1 VIDSRRRTTRGLQI
15 LRASGHDAMQK
26 SPPSHAGDLVV
37 VRGSRWRVADVRAYD
52 GCALLTLHGV
62 ARPFDGRVRRVLS
75 PFDRIEPV
83 ERPRRAR
90 FVGSRTWRRV
100 CRAAIAADVPPGA
113 LTTAGTAAIEL
124 LPYQLEPALAI
135 VRGCG
140 TRLLLADEVG
150 LGKTIQASLIAAE
163 LIARG
168 SAERVIVLAPAG
180 LRDQWVDELAIRFGI
195 EGVRVDAGM
204 LRRAAPGLPIGVNPW
219 LTAPVAIASIDYVKR
234 PEVLPAVAAVP
245 WDLVVVDEAHTAAAE
260 SDRRAAAHALAA
272 RAPYVLLLTATPH
285 SGDRELFESL
295 CRVGAI
301 GDAPLIVFRRTRA
314 AIGIAARRRVHVVRV
329 RATAEERR
337 MHAQLQRYAAAVR
350 AEHQS
355 RGEAALLAL
364 GVLHKRMVS
373 SSWSLAQSIE
383 RRLRTIVAADKSEQ
397 GEQLTLPLGDR
408 WGEITDA
415 DQPPAW
421 PAILGLADRDRER
434 RLLTALLAAAHDAAA
449 AETKLVYLTRLL
461 GRAREPVVVF
471 TEYRDTLLHVER
483 AMSRPTAILH
493 GGLRREERADVLRT
507 FASTPGIVLLATDA
521 AAEGL
526 NLHHRCRM
534 VVNLELPWNPS
545 RLEQRIGRVDR
556 IGQHRIVHAFHLVA
570 AELGETAVLD
580 RLRARIAVAAA
591 DLHASDPLG
600 DGTHER
606 AIARLVFTGD
616 KRNGHDDGEPAGRC
630 RG

>member
-1 VIDSRRRTTRGLQI
+1 
-15 LRASGHDAMQK
+15 LRASGCDAMQK
-26 SPPSHAGDLVV
+26 SPPPHPGDLVV
-37 VRGSRWRVADVRAYD
+37 VRGARWRVADVRAYD

-62 ARPFDGRVRRVLS
+62 APPFDGRVRRVLS
-75 PFDRIEPV
+75 PFDRIDPV
-83 ERPRRAR
+83 ERSRRAR
-90 FVGSRTWRRV
+90 FVDSRTWRRV
-100 CRAAIAADVPPGA
+100 CRSAIATGVPPGSLA
-113 LTTAGTAAIEL
+113 TAATAAIDL

-135 VRGCG
+135 VRGHG

-150 LGKTIQASLIAAE
+150 LGKTIQAGLIAAE

-168 SAERVIVLAPAG
+168 SAERIIVLAPAG
-180 LRDQWVDELAIRFGI
+180 LRDQWVEELAVRFGI
-195 EGVRVDAGM
+195 DARRVDARV
-204 LRRAAPGLPIGVNPW
+204 LRRTASLLPIGVNPW

-295 CRVGAI
+295 CRVGAL
-301 GDAPLIVFRRTRA
+301 GEAPLIVFRRTRA
-314 AIGIAARRRVHVVRV
+314 TLGITARRRVHIVRV
-329 RATAEERR
+329 RANAAERR
-337 MHAQLQRYAAAVR
+337 MRAQLQRYAAAVR
-350 AEHQS
+350 AEHGQS
-355 RGEAALLAL
+355 RGEATLLAL

-373 SSWSLAQSIE
+373 SAWSLAQSVD
-383 RRLRTIVAADKSEQ
+383 RRLRTIAAAEKSDD
-397 GEQLTLPLGDR
+397 GEQLTLPLGDQ

-415 DQPPAW
+415 DQPPPW
-421 PAILGLADRDRER
+421 PATLGLADRDRER
-434 RLLTALLAAAHDAAA
+434 RLLGGLLASAHDAAA
-449 AETKLVYLTRLL
+449 AETKLVYLSRLL
-461 GRAREPVVVF
+461 RRAREPVVVF

-483 AMSRPTAILH
+483 AVSRPTAILH
-493 GGLRREERADVLRT
+493 GGLRREERADVLRL
-507 FASTPGIVLLATDA
+507 FGSTPGIVLLATDA

-556 IGQHRIVHAFHLVA
+556 IGQQRVVHAFHLVA

-591 DLHASDPLG
+591 DVEASDPLG
-600 DGTHER
+600 DAADER

-616 KRNGHDDGEPAGRC
+616 QHDDDDDDGEPAGRS
-630 RG
+630 RR